1 MNRKLGLLIIS
12 ILLYLTPFSQKN
24 NSIWFNEPAQVFE
37 EAFPMGNGRIGAMIY
52 GGTMKEKIALNEST
66 FWAGGP
72 VSPDMNPNAKNY
84 LPLVREA
91 LFKEDY
97 KAADSLMHFM
107 QGKFSDSYAPIG
119 NLMMDFGHKEVT
131 NYTRTLNMQEAI
143 TTVQYTCNNTVFR
156 REIFV
161 SFPAQV
167 MVMKLTATG
176 KEKLSFTLY
185 ANSLLQRKIKTVEKK
200 LIFTGIA
207 PSKAEPSYRGDM
219 PDAVQFDSIN
229 SMRYSVMAAVQQTDG
244 NISNTDSSLVVTNAS
259 TAIIIVSIATSFNG
273 FNKNPGINGKDERSI
288 SKNNLVKAL
297 SKRYELLKR
306 EHIADFRKY
315 YDRVSIDLGPAK
327 KDALPV
333 NERLKRFS
341 AGEEDNALTALYFQ
355 FGRYLIIS
363 ASRTKAVPMNL
374 QGIWNEQ
381 VRPPWSS
388 NYTTNI
394 NLEMNYWP
402 VEVTN
407 LSEFHQPVLQY
418 IGNLEKNGRV
428 TAKNYYNGN
437 GWMFHHNSD
446 IWAMTNPVGDFGKGD
461 PVWANWMM
469 GAAWMTT
476 HLWEHFAFTRDTQF
490 LKEKAYPLLKGAAEF
505 CESFLIKDKKGKLV
519 TAPST
524 SPENEYITSSGY
536 KGATLYGG
544 TADLAMIREL
554 YYIVIESSKI
564 LKTDEIFRKQIE
576 TSLNQLH
583 PYTIGKKGNL
593 QEWYH
598 DWEDNDPLH
607 RHISHLFGN
616 YPGRSISISKTPEL
630 SEAVRRSLQLRT
642 NNGTG
647 WSIAWKINQWA
658 RLRDGEMAYDA
669 IKKILTYYPGRINEE
684 KYSGGGTYPNLFDAH
699 PPFQIDGNFGATAG
713 IAEML
718 LQSHEGVIHLLP
730 ALPAAWQTGSVK
742 GLRARGGYTIDISWQ
757 AGKLTGA
764 LIVSDFDGKFIA
776 QYGEKQQIFLVKAK
790 EKQQVTFK

>member
-1 MNRKLGLLIIS
+1 MNGKLLLPKIFVLS
-12 ILLYLTPFSQKN
+12 CLTSFSQQSN
-24 NSIWFNEPAQVFE
+24 TIWFNEPAQVFE
-37 EAFPMGNGRIGAMIY
+37 EAFPMGNGRIGAMVY
-52 GGTMKEKIALNEST
+52 GRTMKEKIALNEAT

-72 VSPDMNPNAKNY
+72 VSPNMNPNAKNY
-84 LPLVREA
+84 LPQVREA

-97 KAADSLMHFM
+97 RSADSLMHFM

-119 NLMMDFGHKEVT
+119 NLMIDIGHNEIT
-131 NYTRTLNMQEAI
+131 NYRRTLNMQQAI
-143 TTVQYTCNNTVFR
+143 TVVQYTCNNTVFT
-156 REIFV
+156 RETFV

-167 MVMKLTATG
+167 LVMKLTAAG
-176 KEKLSFTLY
+176 KEKLSFSLY
-185 ANSLLQRKIKTVEKK
+185 ANSLLPYKVQTSEKK

-207 PSKAEPSYRGDM
+207 PSKAEPNYRGDI
-219 PDAVQFDSIN
+219 PNAVVFDSIN
-229 SMRYSVMAAVQQTDG
+229 SMRFSVIAAVQQTDG
-244 NISNTDSSLVVTNAS
+244 NIGITDTSVTVHNAS
-259 TAIIIVSIATSFNG
+259 TAIIMVSVATSFNG
-273 FNKNPGINGKDERSI
+273 FDQNPGTDGKDEKAI
-288 SKNNLVKAL
+288 SKKNLATASLK
-297 SKRYELLKR
+297 KYELLKQG
-306 EHIADFRKY
+306 HMADFKNY
-315 YDRVSIDLGPAK
+315 YDRVSIDLGSTIK
-327 KDALPV
+327 NTLPV

-363 ASRTKAVPMNL
+363 ASRTKEVPMNL

-394 NLEMNYWP
+394 NTEMNYWP

-407 LSEFHQPVLQY
+407 LSEFHQPLLSY

-428 TAKNYYNGN
+428 TAKNYYNCN
-437 GWMFHHNSD
+437 GWMLHHNSD

-469 GAAWMTT
+469 GAPWMTT

-490 LKEKAYPLLKGAAEF
+490 LREKAYPLIRGAAQFCKEF
-505 CESFLIKDKKGKLV
+505 LTKDKKGQLV

-524 SPENEYITSSGY
+524 SPENIYITSSGY
-536 KGATLYGG
+536 NGATLYGG
-544 TADLAMIREL
+544 TADLAMIKEL
-554 YYIVIESSKI
+554 YYIVMESSKI
-564 LKTDEIFRKQIE
+564 LNTDEIFRKEIE
-576 TSLNQLH
+576 ASLSQLH

-616 YPGRSISISKTPEL
+616 HPGRSISSSKTPEL
-630 SEAVRRSLQLRT
+630 SKAVRKSLELRT

-658 RLRDGEMAYDA
+658 RLRDGEKAYDA
-669 IKKILTYYPGRINEE
+669 VKKILTYYPGRTTEE

-718 LQSHEGVIHLLP
+718 LLSHEGKINLLP
-730 ALPAAWQTGSVK
+730 ALPSAWPTGSVK
-742 GLRARGGYTIDISWQ
+742 GLRARGGFTVDISWKE
-757 AGKLTGA
+757 GKLVNAKITP
-764 LIVSDFDGKFIA
+764 DFDGAFEVRYNDKFWKLN
-776 QYGEKQQIFLVKAK
+776 GRKKAK
-790 EKQQVTFK
+790 MMIR

>member
-1 MNRKLGLLIIS
+1 MKKKLLLLQIA
-12 ILLYLTPFSQKN
+12 LLVYLTPFCQQN

-37 EAFPMGNGRIGAMIY
+37 EAFPLGNGRIGAMIY

-66 FWAGGP
+66 FWSGGP
-72 VSPDMNPNAKNY
+72 VSPNMNPNAKNY

-97 KAADSLMHFM
+97 QAADSLMHFM

-119 NLMMDFGHKEVT
+119 NLLIGFGHQAIT
-131 NYTRTLNMQEAI
+131 NYTRTLNIEEAV
-143 TTVQYTCNNTVFR
+143 TTIQYTCNNTVFK

-161 SFPAQV
+161 SFPDQV
-167 MVMKLTATG
+167 LVMKFTAVG
-176 KEKLSFTLY
+176 KEKLSFALQ
-185 ANSLLQRKIKTVEKK
+185 ANSLLPHKVEARDQKMT
-200 LIFTGIA
+200 FTGIA

-219 PDAVQFDSIN
+219 PNAVQFDTIN
-229 SMRYSVMAAVQQTDG
+229 SMRFCVMAAIQQTDG
-244 NISNTDSSLVVTNAS
+244 TISATDSSLVVTNAS
-259 TAIIIVSIATSFNG
+259 TATVLASIATSFNG
-273 FNKNPGINGKDERSI
+273 FDQNPGIHGKEERAI
-288 SKNNLVKAL
+288 AKNNLVNAL
-297 SKRYELLKR
+297 RKTYPVLRHD
-306 EHIADFRKY
+306 HISDFKKY
-315 YDRVSIDLGPAK
+315 FDRVSIDLGPET
-327 KDALPV
+327 KDKLPV
-333 NERLKRFS
+333 NLRLKRFS

-355 FGRYLIIS
+355 FGRYLTIS
-363 ASRTKAVPMNL
+363 ASRTNTVPMNL

-394 NLEMNYWP
+394 NTEMNYWP

-407 LSEFHQPVLQY
+407 LSEFHQPLLSY

-428 TAKNYYNGN
+428 TAKNYYNCN
-437 GWMFHHNSD
+437 GWLLHHNSD

-461 PVWANWMM
+461 PVWANWTL

-476 HLWEHFAFTRDTQF
+476 HLWEHFAFTRDTHF

-505 CESFLIKDKKGKLV
+505 CREFLIKDNKGQLV

-524 SPENEYITSSGY
+524 SPENVYISSSGY
-536 KGATLYGG
+536 IGATLYGG

-554 YYIVIESSKI
+554 YFAVIESSKI

-576 TSLNQLH
+576 TSLSQLH

-616 YPGRSISISKTPEL
+616 YPGRSISVTKTPEL
-630 SEAVRRSLQLRT
+630 SKAVRKSLELRT

-658 RLRDGEMAYDA
+658 RLRDGEMAYNA
-669 IKKILTYYPGRINEE
+669 VKKILTYYPGRTNEE

-718 LQSHEGVIHLLP
+718 LQSHEGEINLLP
-730 ALPAAWQTGSVK
+730 ALPSAWQTGSVQ
-742 GLRARGGYTIDISWQ
+742 GLRARGGFTVDIRWKD
-757 AGKLTGA
+757 GKLVSAIITPDFDGDFEVRYHDTVWKLKGRKKRR
-764 LIVSDFDGKFIA
+764 LIVSG
-776 QYGEKQQIFLVKAK
+776 
-790 EKQQVTFK
+790 